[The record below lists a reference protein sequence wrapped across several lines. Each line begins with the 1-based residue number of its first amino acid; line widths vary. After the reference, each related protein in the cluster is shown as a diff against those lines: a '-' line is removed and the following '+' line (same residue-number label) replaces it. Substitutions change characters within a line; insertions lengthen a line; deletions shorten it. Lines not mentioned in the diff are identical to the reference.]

1 MNRRN
6 VLGIAGAAAAVL
18 TACGKSSQ
26 KIRLAL
32 NWKPEPEFGPFY
44 AAPYQKYGLDVEV
57 LPGGAG
63 TPTVQMV
70 GASSAE
76 FGIVSA
82 DELVVARSRG
92 NDVVALFA
100 VFQNNPQGIMVH
112 ASRKLTSIADF
123 FRHPGTLAMQ
133 RGLSYARLLEKMYG
147 FDKVKIVPS
156 PNGDVSAFLHDKNFA
171 QQCFITSEPL
181 IAKRLGADV
190 QVFPISDIGFNP
202 YTDVMATSGDLLP
215 GKPEMVK
222 SPETVK
228 SMAAAVR
235 EGLRSYLDDAKPT
248 NLRMQQLNPTMP
260 LDLFTETAE
269 AQRPLIETEET
280 RRNGLGSMTK
290 ERWAT
295 LIMQLKDLGD
305 IENAL
310 APEDCFRSL

>member
-6 VLGIAGAAAAVL
+6 FLLGSAALL

-44 AAPYQKYGLDVEV
+44 AAPYQKYGLEV
-57 LPGGAG
+57 DILPGGAG
-63 TPTVQMV
+63 TPTIQMV
-70 GASSAE
+70 GAGSAE

-112 ASRKLTSIADF
+112 ASRKLTSIGDI
-123 FRHPGTLAMQ
+123 FRHPGTVAMQ

-156 PNGDVSAFLHDKNFA
+156 PNGDVSVFLHDKNFA

-181 IAKRLGADV
+181 IANRQGADV
-190 QVFPISDIGFNP
+190 QVFPISEIGFNP
-202 YTDVMATSGDLLP
+202 YTDVMATSAELLRS
-215 GKPEMVK
+215 KPEMVK
-222 SPETVK
+222 PMV
-228 SMAAAVR
+228 AAVR
-235 EGLRSYLDDAKPT
+235 EGLRIYLDDPKPT
-248 NLRMQQLNPTMP
+248 NVHMQQLNPTMP
-260 LDLFTETAE
+260 LDLFTETSE
-269 AQRPLIETEET
+269 VQKPLIETEET
-280 RRNGLGSMTK
+280 RRSGLGVMTK
-290 ERWAT
+290 ERWET
-295 LIMQLKDLGD
+295 LIKQLKDLGD
-305 IENAL
+305 IEK
-310 APEDCFRSL
+310 APAAEECFRSL